1 MKIKL
6 RTQHILL
13 EILLFT
19 VLWMII
25 MNMYFLI
32 SFWGIKSF
40 LSDPYIVDLFNI
52 FYGFDDII
60 FHSLTFGFLFSVIN
74 ITFDRSRLRKLPL
87 GKVVLLKSLFYIV
100 AIIFSDTMVMLV
112 NARFN
117 DIDMG
122 KMFDLFMRDVP
133 TSFMITTSLYYT
145 FFIVLMNFLY
155 QVNKRIGPGIL
166 FNSILGKYHQPR
178 GENLI
183 FLFIDMKNSTGIAET
198 LEHKKYSMFIKD
210 CFSMLTNPIYNCHAD
225 VYQFVGDEAVLTWTK
240 KKGLEKLN
248 CLKIFFEFRKVL
260 ESNKDYFIN
269 NYGIFPEF
277 KAGVDYGE
285 VTVTEVGEIRRDLAY
300 HGDVLNTAARLEKL
314 CKKAG
319 HDLLITEYLEKELP
333 ELNGYEKIRID
344 GFALEGKEHHVK
356 IFAVNERN

>member
-1 MKIKL
+1 MKINL
-6 RTQHILL
+6 RTRHILL

-32 SFWGIKSF
+32 AYWGIRSF
-40 LSDPYIVDLFNI
+40 LSDPYIVELFNI

-60 FHSLTFGFLFSVIN
+60 FHSLTFGLLFSVIN
-74 ITFDRSRLRKLPL
+74 ITFDRSRFRKLPV
-87 GKVVLLKSLFYIV
+87 GKIILLKSVLYII

-112 NARFN
+112 NAQFN
-117 DIDMG
+117 QIDMG
-122 KMFDLFMRDVP
+122 QMFRLFMKEIPV
-133 TSFMITTSLYYT
+133 SFVITTSIYYT
-145 FFIVLMNFLY
+145 FFILLLNFLY

-178 GENLI
+178 DEKLI
-183 FLFIDMKNSTGIAET
+183 FMFIDMKNSTGIAEK

-210 CFSMLTNPIYNCHAD
+210 CFSMLTNPIYNCRAD
-225 VYQFVGDEAVLTWTK
+225 VYQFVGDEAVLTWSK
-240 KKGLEKLN
+240 KKGLEDLN
-248 CLKIFFEFRKVL
+248 CLKIFFEFRRVL
-260 ESNKDYFIN
+260 EANRAYFMET
-269 NYGIFPEF
+269 YGIFPEF

-314 CKKAG
+314 CKKTG
-319 HDLLITEYLEKELP
+319 HDLLITEYLEEALP
-333 ELNGYEKIRID
+333 GLNGFETIPVEGYT
-344 GFALEGKEHHVK
+344 LEGKEHPVR
-356 IFAVNERN
+356 IFAVKEKI